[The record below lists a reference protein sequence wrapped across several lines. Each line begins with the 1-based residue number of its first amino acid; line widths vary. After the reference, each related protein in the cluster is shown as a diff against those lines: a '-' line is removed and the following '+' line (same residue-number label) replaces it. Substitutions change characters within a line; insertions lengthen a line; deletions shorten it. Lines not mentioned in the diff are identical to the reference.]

1 MSTVMNC
8 SISPIIL
15 HTHPY
20 SEKIKLTTIKNI
32 SKIKLEVSR
41 LPFSSVSKLLIVLS
55 QEFRPENVTLWAT
68 WQKKLISQDKCS
80 EMVPK

>member
-15 HTHPY
+15 HTNTY

-55 QEFRPENVTLWAT
+55 QEFRPENVTLSAT
-68 WQKKLISQDKCS
+68 WQKKLISQD
-80 EMVPK
+80 